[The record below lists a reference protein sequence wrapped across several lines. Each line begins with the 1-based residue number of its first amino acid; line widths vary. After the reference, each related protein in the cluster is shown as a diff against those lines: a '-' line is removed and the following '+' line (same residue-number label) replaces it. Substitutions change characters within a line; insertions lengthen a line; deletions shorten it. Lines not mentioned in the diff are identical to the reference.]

1 MTVRS
6 SDPIRVG
13 APRRAAGDAG
23 PRISAEVDG
32 VPAWFEC
39 AQLEL
44 VPAPEAFPSAFL
56 IPALHH
62 GARLQLDA
70 PVDPG
75 WLAQMAPLLS
85 ILREWWKYP
94 PLTPEAATTPRG
106 PEAAG
111 GRTALF
117 FSGGA
122 DSFYSLLRGGRPIQ
136 LLVMLQ
142 GFDYP
147 LTDQRRHAAAE
158 RTLREVAGATGASWA
173 VLRNNVREHPVLQG
187 VPWERTHGGILA
199 AAAHLLP
206 EDVDEVLISSSIAV
220 DRDQPWGSHWRVD
233 PLWSTARRRLVPTGQ
248 DVWRSRK
255 VAQLAGEPLV
265 QAHLRVCWEN
275 RAGEGNC
282 SRCYKCVLTRLVL
295 AEAGMLDRFAVLGGT
310 ATLAADVDAVPRGK
324 ERMRQ
329 LEEIVRQGKLS
340 PDIIDAVRRLIRRT
354 RRLDSPPIRWR
365 RALLRWL
372 VGWTQPARP

>member
-13 APRRAAGDAG
+13 APRRLPGEQG
-23 PRISAEVDG
+23 PRIEAVVDG

-44 VPAPEAFPSAFL
+44 VPAAEAFPSAFL

-62 GARLQLDA
+62 GARLQLEA
-70 PVDPG
+70 PVDPD
-75 WLAQMAPLLS
+75 WLAQMDPLLS

-94 PLTPEAATTPRG
+94 PLAPEAAHTPRG

-122 DSFYSLLRGGRPIQ
+122 DSFHSLLRGGRPIH
-136 LLVMLQ
+136 LLVLLQ

-147 LTDQRRHAAAE
+147 LADERRHAAAE
-158 RTLREVAGATGASWA
+158 RTLREVARATGAAWA
-173 VLRNNVREHPVLQG
+173 VLRTNVREHPMLAG
-187 VPWERTHGGILA
+187 VPWERVHGGILA

-206 EDVDEVLISSSIAV
+206 DDVDEVLISSSIAV

-233 PLWSTARRRLVPTGQ
+233 PLWSTARRRVVPTGQ
-248 DVWRSRK
+248 DLWRTRK
-255 VAQLAGEPLV
+255 VEQLAGDPLV

-275 RAGEGNC
+275 RAAEGNC

-295 AEAGMLDRFAVLGGT
+295 AEAGELDRFAVLEGT
-310 ATLAADVDAVPRGK
+310 ASLAADVDAVPRGK

-329 LEEIVRQGKLS
+329 LEEIVRQARLS

-354 RRLDSPPIRWR
+354 RRLNSLPIRWR
-365 RALLRWL
+365 RALLRR
-372 VGWTQPARP
+372 VTGWMPLARP